1 MQSIIIL
8 DNDTAEVYNVIR
20 TTASTEKVESIMR
33 KYMAEHGG
41 EWSVEDLI
49 EELRKHVDVDDTE
62 FSLIRV

>member
-20 TTASTEKVESIMR
+20 TTASTEKVEKIMQ
-33 KYMAEHGG
+33 KYRERNAG
-41 EWSVEDLI
+41 EWTVEGMLEDLR
-49 EELRKHVDVDDTE
+49 EHVSIDDTE